1 MKYSGT
7 FRKRAS
13 LNEIFH
19 DVVASCF
26 LVMMTGTFE
35 RALLFQLHQP
45 KPGGWASPVLSALV
59 IILWSSA
66 LEEGI
71 HLSCHVQLLPDISA
85 PRTRRCKK
93 KDSAHHCR
101 FLVWVGRV
109 RNLAALQMGR
119 WVVQQSFLAMVEVLK
134 HGRNIPFLAGTT
146 LMNPWVCCNGLL
158 YHWTICVAEDG
169 SHEIIIALVGYKMVL
184 RSQVG
189 LKLALLIR
197 IHGDS
202 YSEMGQ
208 QTPNKHNYKTSS
220 PIHASQCQASLW
232 RGLAAKLAP
241 AVAEWMLPKG
251 HHILGYT

>member
-1 MKYSGT
+1 MTSGFHRHQRPGRKRLHDLHSLCVAESAGTSKYKPKGNSGHPCRLPEEIPGT
-7 FRKRAS
+7 FNGIFRNVQEMS
-13 LNEIFH
+13 LTLWIFH

-109 RNLAALQMGR
+109 RN
-119 WVVQQSFLAMVEVLK
+119 
-134 HGRNIPFLAGTT
+134 
-146 LMNPWVCCNGLL
+146 
-158 YHWTICVAEDG
+158 
-169 SHEIIIALVGYKMVL
+169 
-184 RSQVG
+184 
-189 LKLALLIR
+189 
-197 IHGDS
+197 
-202 YSEMGQ
+202 
-208 QTPNKHNYKTSS
+208 
-220 PIHASQCQASLW
+220 
-232 RGLAAKLAP
+232 
-241 AVAEWMLPKG
+241 
-251 HHILGYT
+251 